1 VQLRDALDDFKESS
15 GTTTRFPGERRTI
28 SGRFSGDGRRL
39 IHVDGGNL
47 RDFGYPLSGLT
58 GIERSRFGLR
68 VDGQPFWFDE
78 MDSVQEYHEA
88 TTLVETTHGTPFGP
102 VTQLDLTV
110 GDAHLTRFDTAE
122 ANFGG
127 SHAELITYV
136 SLAPEGQ
143 DSQVGQLHHE
153 DVVEV
158 YHQREH
164 DFVSST
170 TGFAGV
176 RGQIPVAFEDLLDEE
191 PTEYPRPASDHRYS
205 EDRLSGD
212 LICSLPLHEA
222 STTLITLLTD
232 RTETDREAALD
243 RLGELRE
250 EFDSSDAF
258 KQAATAALPTAARED
273 NSETLRESV
282 GADVRVLSLLRG
294 ETGLRIAGPNF
305 DHYYRYS
312 GGYGYTWFR
321 DDAEI
326 SRFVLESDHHFDLGL
341 GNWHAE
347 SARAYC
353 ETQRDDGSWPHRVWP
368 HNGALAPGWA
378 NAKLE
383 AGSDDDYQADQTG
396 SVIAFLANYYA
407 SGIEDDDLEARVV
420 DTLEAALESLDGTL
434 EADGRPMVCQN
445 AWEDSTGRFAHTT
458 ATFLEAYSALAA
470 TDLDIADH
478 AHEQARRVY
487 EAINHLWLD
496 DRGIFAL
503 REHGGGGL
511 DRRAD
516 SATLALV
523 GAHRAYDKIE
533 DVDDYRL
540 DQLNSHTHTIIKAL
554 WHDPEE
560 SKIAGLFRYEGDGWR
575 QAHQDH
581 EKIWTVSTGWG
592 ANAAAQLGA
601 LLADHDDERA
611 VEAAA
616 RARELLEL
624 VLPGGVLCEDT
635 SYLPE
640 QFFDTGEPDSAT
652 PLGWPHA
659 LRLATVALMDERG
672 VLYAAHKIAAD

>member
-1 VQLRDALDDFKESS
+1 MQLRDALDDFKESS
-15 GTTTRFPGERRTI
+15 GNTTFPGERRTI

-39 IHVDGGNL
+39 IHVDGGSL

-68 VDGQPFWFDE
+68 VDGTPFWFDE
-78 MDSVQEYHEA
+78 MESTQAYHGS
-88 TTLVETTHGTPFGP
+88 TTLVETTHESPFGP

-110 GDAHLTRFDTAE
+110 GDAHVTRFDVGDAD
-122 ANFGG
+122 FDG
-127 SHAELITYV
+127 SHVELIAYV

-153 DVVEV
+153 DVIEV

-170 TGFAGV
+170 TGFSGV
-176 RGQIPVAFEDLLDEE
+176 RGQIPVAFEDLLDED
-191 PTEYPRPASDHRYS
+191 PTEYPRPAGDHRYS

-212 LICSLPLHEA
+212 LICSLPLEDA
-222 STTLITLLTD
+222 STTLLTLLAD
-232 RTETDREAALD
+232 WTETDREAVLD
-243 RLGELRE
+243 RLADLRT
-250 EFDSSDAF
+250 EFADSAGVEA
-258 KQAATAALPTAARED
+258 AATAADPIGDRRGG
-273 NSETLRESV
+273 SELLRESV
-282 GADVRVLSLLRG
+282 SADIRVLSLLRG

-305 DHYYRYS
+305 DPYYRYS

-326 SRFVLESDHHFDLGL
+326 SRFVFEADAHFNLGL
-341 GNWHAE
+341 DDWHAE

-353 ETQRDDGSWPHRVWP
+353 ETQRADGSWPHRVWP
-368 HNGALAPGWA
+368 HNGELAPGWA

-396 SVIAFLANYYA
+396 SVIAFLATYYA
-407 SGIEDDDLEARVV
+407 AGIEDSDLEARVV
-420 DTLEAALESLDGTL
+420 DTLEDALESLDGTL

-445 AWEDSTGRFAHTT
+445 AWEDSVGRFAHTT

-470 TDLDIADH
+470 TDLDIAEH

-487 EAINHLWLD
+487 EAINHLWLE

-516 SATLALV
+516 SATLALI
-523 GAHRAYDKIE
+523 GAHRAYAEIE
-533 DVDDYRL
+533 AVDDYRL
-540 DQLNSHTHTIIKAL
+540 DQLDSHTHTIIKAL

-560 SKIAGLFRYEGDGWR
+560 SEIAGLFRYEGDGWR
-575 QAHQDH
+575 QAHQSH

>member
-1 VQLRDALDDFKESS
+1 MQLRDALDDFKESS
-15 GTTTRFPGERRTI
+15 GDTTQFPGERRTI

-39 IHVDGGNL
+39 VHVDEGDL

-68 VDGQPFWFDE
+68 VDGTPFWFDE
-78 MDSVQEYHEA
+78 MDTVQTYHES
-88 TTLVETTHGTPFGP
+88 TTLVETTHETPFGP

-110 GDAHLTRFDTAE
+110 GDAHATRFDASD
-122 ANFGG
+122 ADIGG
-127 SHAELITYV
+127 SHAELIAYV

-153 DVVEV
+153 DVIEV

-164 DFVSST
+164 DFVSSS
-170 TGFAGV
+170 TGFSGV

-212 LICSLPLHEA
+212 LICSLPLEA
-222 STTLITLLTD
+222 GSTTLITLLTD
-232 RTETDREAALD
+232 WTETDRETVLD
-243 RLGELRE
+243 RLAELRA
-250 EFDSSDAF
+250 EFVDRAGF
-258 KQAATAALPTAARED
+258 EAAASAADLVGKRRGG
-273 NSETLRESV
+273 SELLRESV
-282 GADVRVLSLLRG
+282 SADIRVLSLLRG

-305 DHYYRYS
+305 DPYYRYS

-326 SRFVLESDHHFDLGL
+326 SRFVLEADDHFNLGL
-341 GNWHAE
+341 DEWHAE
-347 SARAYC
+347 SAHAYC
-353 ETQRDDGSWPHRVWP
+353 ETQRADGSWPHRVWP
-368 HNGALAPGWA
+368 HNGELAPGWA

-383 AGSDDDYQADQTG
+383 AGNDDDYQADQTG
-396 SVIAFLANYYA
+396 SVIAFLATYYA
-407 SGIEDDDLEARVV
+407 EGIEDDELEAEVV

-445 AWEDSTGRFAHTT
+445 AWEDSVGRFTHTT

-478 AHEQARRVY
+478 AYEQARRVY
-487 EAINHLWLD
+487 EAIDHLWLD

-516 SATLALV
+516 SATLALI
-523 GAHRAYDKIE
+523 GAHRAYSEIAE
-533 DVDDYRL
+533 VDDYRL
-540 DQLNSHTHTIIKAL
+540 DQLDSHTHTIIKAL
-554 WHDPEE
+554 WHDPEA
-560 SKIAGLFRYEGDGWR
+560 SDIAGLFRYEGDGWR
-575 QAHQDH
+575 QAHQGH

-672 VLYAAHKIAAD
+672 VLYAAHRIAAD

>member
-1 VQLRDALDDFKESS
+1 MQLRDALDDFKESS
-15 GTTTRFPGERRTI
+15 GTNTRFPGERRTV

-39 IHVDGGNL
+39 IHVDGGSL

-68 VDGQPFWFDE
+68 VGGTPFWFDE
-78 MDSVQEYHEA
+78 MDSVQSYHESTA
-88 TTLVETTHGTPFGP
+88 LVETTHGTPFGP
-102 VTQLDLTV
+102 VTQLDLTL
-110 GDAHLTRFDTAE
+110 GDAHITRFDAGE
-122 ANFGG
+122 
-127 SHAELITYV
+127 AELGHSHVELIAYL
-136 SLAPEGQ
+136 SIAPEGQ

-153 DVVEV
+153 DVIEV

-170 TGFAGV
+170 TGFSGV

-212 LICSLPLHEA
+212 LICSLPLHDA

-232 RTETDREAALD
+232 WTETDRAEVLD
-243 RLGELRE
+243 RLAELRS
-250 EFDSSDAF
+250 EFVDREAVE
-258 KQAATAALPTAARED
+258 AAASAADLVGQRRGG
-273 NSETLRESV
+273 SELLRESV
-282 GADVRVLSLLRG
+282 SADIRVLSLLRG

-305 DHYYRYS
+305 DPYYRYS

-326 SRFVLESDHHFDLGL
+326 SLFVLESDHHFNLGL
-341 GNWHAE
+341 DDWHAE
-347 SARAYC
+347 SASAYC

-396 SVIAFLANYYA
+396 SVIAFLATYYA
-407 SGIEDDDLEARVV
+407 DGIDDDELEAQVV

-445 AWEDSTGRFAHTT
+445 AWEDSVGRFAHTT

-478 AHEQARRVY
+478 AYDQARRVY
-487 EAINHLWLD
+487 EAINHLWID

-523 GAHRAYDKIE
+523 GAHRAYSEIAT
-533 DVDDYRL
+533 VDDYRL
-540 DQLNSHTHTIIKAL
+540 DQLDSHTHTIIKAL
-554 WHDPEE
+554 WHDPDD
-560 SKIAGLFRYEGDGWR
+560 SDIAGLFRYEGDAWR

-601 LLADHDDERA
+601 LLADHDDSRA

-624 VLPGGVLCEDT
+624 VFPGGVLCEDT

>member
-1 VQLRDALDDFKESS
+1 V
-15 GTTTRFPGERRTI
+15 
-28 SGRFSGDGRRL
+28 
-39 IHVDGGNL
+39 
-47 RDFGYPLSGLT
+47 Y
-58 GIERSRFGLR
+58 
-68 VDGQPFWFDE
+68 WFDSIE
-78 MDSVQEYHEA
+78 STQEYHEA
-88 TTLVETTHGTPFGP
+88 TTLVETTHETPFGP
-102 VTQLDLTV
+102 LTQLDLTA
-110 GDAHLTRFDTAE
+110 GDAHITRFDSNEIDTGHSYTEIVAY
-122 ANFGG
+122 
-127 SHAELITYV
+127 L

-170 TGFAGV
+170 TGFSGV
-176 RGQIPVAFEDLLDEE
+176 RGQIPVAFEDLLDDE

-212 LICSLPLHEA
+212 LICSLPLDE
-222 STTLITLLTD
+222 STTTLISLLTD
-232 RTETDREAALD
+232 RTETERKEALD
-243 RLGELRE
+243 RLEALRGEFNE
-250 EFDSSDAF
+250 TAAF
-258 KQAATAALPTAARED
+258 ETAATAALPTAARED
-273 NSETLRESV
+273 HSEALRESV
-282 GADVRVLSLLRG
+282 SADVRVLSLLTG
-294 ETGLRIAGPNF
+294 QTGLRIAGPNF
-305 DHYYRYS
+305 DPYYRYS

-326 SRFVLESDHHFDLGL
+326 SRFVIESDHHFDLGL
-341 GNWHAE
+341 SHWHAR

-383 AGSDDDYQADQTG
+383 AGNDNDYQADQTG
-396 SVIAFLANYYA
+396 SVIAFLATYYA
-407 SGIEDDDLEARVV
+407 SGIEDDELEAQVV
-420 DTLEAALESLDGTL
+420 DTLESALTSLDETL
-434 EADGRPMVCQN
+434 EHDGRPMVCQN
-445 AWEDSTGRFAHTT
+445 AWEDAVGRFTHTT

-470 TDLDIADH
+470 TDLPIAEH
-478 AHEQARRVY
+478 AHEQATRVY
-487 EAINHLWLD
+487 EAINHLWIE

-533 DVDDYRL
+533 TVDDYRL
-540 DQLNSHTHTIIKAL
+540 DQLDSHTHTIIKAL

-560 SKIAGLFRYEGDGWR
+560 SDIAGLYRYEGDSWR
-575 QAHQDH
+575 RAHQGH

-592 ANAAAQLGA
+592 ANPAAQLAA
-601 LLADHDDERA
+601 LLADHDDSRA

-624 VLPGGVLCEDT
+624 VLPGGVLCEET

-672 VLYAAHKIAAD
+672 VLYAAHAIAAAD